1 MYKRN
6 EKEYTVPMKNAEAPV
21 CMEGFEVTLEMRGQC
36 KRVLRG
42 EVSTAEVLRQF
53 TAAKTAKAAK

>member
-6 EKEYTVPMKNAEAPV
+6 EKDYIAPMKNAEASV
-21 CMEGFEVTLEMRGQC
+21 RMEGYKITPHMRAQC
-36 KRVLRG
+36 QRVLRG